1 MEFDRI
7 DDLDKNGNES
17 IRFNLVIMDKNI
29 LNFFSFIKQLLQEL
43 YKVLDENSQVGLFF
57 FFKVLV

>member
-17 IRFNLVIMDKNI
+17 IRFNLVFLDKNI
-29 LNFFSFIKQLLQEL
+29 LDFFSFIKQLLQEL

-57 FFKVLV
+57 LFKVLV

>member
-29 LNFFSFIKQLLQEL
+29 LDFFSFIKQLLQEL

>member
-17 IRFNLVIMDKNI
+17 IRLNLVIMDKNI
-29 LNFFSFIKQLLQEL
+29 LDFFSFIKQLLQEL

>member
-1 MEFDRI
+1 MIIIFYFIVLIIFEVLMEFDRI

-29 LNFFSFIKQLLQEL
+29 LDFFSFIK
-43 YKVLDENSQVGLFF
+43 
-57 FFKVLV
+57 

>member
-17 IRFNLVIMDKNI
+17 IRFNLVFLDKNI
-29 LNFFSFIKQLLQEL
+29 LDFFSFIKQLLQEL